1 MVFYFTGTG
10 NSLYVA
16 KQLEEERYSIPQEM
30 KKANLEYTAERI
42 GIVCPVYGHEAPEM
56 VKEFLK
62 KAKFHTQYFYMVLT
76 FGRIHGG
83 AAELAEQLL
92 AEAGI
97 KPNYINII
105 MMVDNFLPS
114 FDMEE
119 QIAIDGEKKVDENI
133 QKIKT
138 DIDNKVN
145 FISPVTQEDRDW
157 HQTYLAGRAKMPAD
171 AFVHMFHITED
182 CIGCGICTK
191 VCPSGCYQIKDGK
204 AVQNPEGC
212 QVCLSCIHNCP
223 KKAIGLNMPEKNPNA
238 RYRNEHIELQEI
250 INANNQ

>member
-42 GIVCPVYGHEAPEM
+42 GIVCPVYGHEVPDM

-62 KAKFHTQYFYMVLT
+62 RAKFHTQYFYMVLT
-76 FGRIHGG
+76 FGRRHGG
-83 AAELAEQLL
+83 AAKLAENIL
-92 AEAGI
+92 EDVGV

-133 QKIKT
+133 NQIKK

-191 VCPSGCYQIKDGK
+191 VCPSGCYQIKDDK

-238 RYRNEHIELQEI
+238 RYRNEHIDLQEI
-250 INANNQ
+250 IDANNQ